1 MEFRKNLPLKSYGVK
16 KPICKSNR
24 QPLSRSFGTN
34 ETQQLR
40 EGQLVGRM
48 MLQRLAT
55 GATGVKQARYRRR
68 PTRGS
73 EALVRACAVYIYTTL
88 VYIMYVHSS
97 IAAVDCI

>member
-1 MEFRKNLPLKSYGVK
+1 MEFRKNLPLKSYGVE
-16 KPICKSNR
+16 KPICKRIGAHR

-34 ETQQLR
+34 GTQQLR

-68 PTRGS
+68 PTPGQRGTRTRMRS
-73 EALVRACAVYIYTTL
+73 IYTHNAS
-88 VYIMYVHSS
+88 VMYVRS
-97 IAAVDCI
+97 CCRM

>member
-1 MEFRKNLPLKSYGVK
+1 
-16 KPICKSNR
+16 
-24 QPLSRSFGTN
+24 
-34 ETQQLR
+34 
-40 EGQLVGRM
+40 M

-68 PTRGS
+68 PTRGTRTRMCS
-73 EALVRACAVYIYTTL
+73 IYTTL

>member
-1 MEFRKNLPLKSYGVK
+1 MEFRKNLPFKSYGVE
-16 KPICKSNR
+16 KPICKCVGAHR

-55 GATGVKQARYRRR
+55 GATGVKQARYNYSGQRG
-68 PTRGS
+68 TRTRMRS
-73 EALVRACAVYIYTTL
+73 IYTHN
-88 VYIMYVHSS
+88 VC
-97 IAAVDCI
+97 A